1 MDIIFQSGDFYNDS
15 NSLLS
20 NLMTIFSAL
29 LGALISGLIA
39 IYIFNKG
46 LEKEKQKKRDYE
58 IKESNELEQYFF
70 HNIESI
76 KFFINKQIDEISKC
90 SQRTKNWNDKNLLL
104 SIFPELNT
112 KYIWEINQEKLY
124 TIFVRYRD
132 GDLKE
137 KAEDFINVRNCLYN
151 IDNFIKVQSEINTE
165 ISQRLIV
172 SIELWNQSLKQLMS
186 FSNSFVIDYN
196 SSPNKGKDDFLKLFT
211 FLMTEKQRQLKN
223 ENKHENMEIMVDEI
237 IVPLKTF
244 LKENKESSD
253 KRIYQIS
260 EPIMNMQKAYYEIE
274 NLRRERRKKALF
286 SGRNLLK
293 IKALLNERILS
304 TKSRNKN
311 YDQ

>member
-1 MDIIFQSGDFYNDS
+1 MDLIFQSGAFYNDQ

-20 NLMTIFSAL
+20 NFMTIFSAL

-46 LEKEKQKKRDYE
+46 LEKEKQKKRDDE
-58 IKESNELEQYFF
+58 IRESNELEQYFF

-90 SQRTKNWNDKNLLL
+90 SQRTKNWNDKNLIL

-112 KYIWEINQEKLY
+112 KYIWEIKQEKIY
-124 TIFVRYRD
+124 NIFVRNRE

-151 IDNFIKVQSEINTE
+151 IDNFIKVQSKINKE
-165 ISQRLIV
+165 ISQRLSV
-172 SIELWNQSLKQLMS
+172 SIDLWNRSLKNLKS
-186 FSNSFVIDYN
+186 LSNSFVIEYN
-196 SSPNKGKDDFLKLFT
+196 SNPSKPKDDFLKLFT
-211 FLMTEKQRQLKN
+211 FLMTEKQRQLMS
-223 ENKHENMEIMVDEI
+223 ENKHENMKIMVDELI
-237 IVPLKTF
+237 GPLKTF

-253 KRIYQIS
+253 NRLNQIS
-260 EPIMNMQKAYYEIE
+260 EPIMDMQKAYYEIE
-274 NLRRERRKKALF
+274 NLRRERRIKALN

-304 TKSRNKN
+304 TKSRSKI
-311 YDQ
+311 YDL